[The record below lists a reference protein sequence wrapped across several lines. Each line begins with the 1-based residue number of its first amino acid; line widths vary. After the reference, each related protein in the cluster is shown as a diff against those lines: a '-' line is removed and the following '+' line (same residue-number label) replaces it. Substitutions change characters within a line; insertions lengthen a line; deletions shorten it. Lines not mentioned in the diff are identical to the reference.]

1 MRLLAAV
8 LGLTTLLSAQVKPV
22 AESLVLTNVNVIDT
36 RDGLV
41 QHNMTVL
48 VEEGRIR
55 SVAHFG
61 LIAAG
66 RGLRVVNAAGKYLIP
81 GLWDMHAHI
90 AEDRATWNEKIIYPL
105 YVANGV
111 TGVRDMGGDPKLLAE
126 RRQRLD
132 RGEIVGPHVFVEAR
146 ASSSVTSANYGGTDR
161 TRELDSVRAL
171 SDSLR
176 DAYVRTTAEIS
187 EGNGSAGASDAVGVG
202 NMFSGQ
208 RSVEHF
214 AGVLLG
220 CSSQEQV
227 LRQQSLTALAQR
239 DLDSFSSLRLQTIAT
254 YDPNKASHLF
264 VELSNHG
271 TWQVP
276 TLVWSQ
282 TMSSLDKP
290 PFSSDP
296 RLAYTPNH
304 LRAQWD
310 PKILLQHLS
319 ATQLATVKVEAARDL
334 VLAGAMHRA
343 GLQFMAGTD
352 APDPYVVPGFSLHDE
367 LEWLVKS
374 GFSTTQALQAAT
386 FNPALFMV
394 KLDQYGVVEKNH
406 VADLVLLD
414 ANPLEDIRNTRKIS
428 AVVLGG
434 KFYSRLDLDHMLEEA
449 KTEAAKE

>member
-8 LGLTTLLSAQVKPV
+8 LGLTTLLSAQAKPV
-22 AESLVLTNVNVIDT
+22 SESLVFTNVNVIDT
-36 RDGLV
+36 RDGQV

-61 LIAAG
+61 LIATG

-81 GLWDMHAHI
+81 GLWDMHAHT
-90 AEDRATWNEKIIYPL
+90 AEGRAPWNEKIIYPL

-126 RRQRLD
+126 RRQLLD
-132 RGEIVGPHVFVEAR
+132 RGEVVGPHVFVEAR
-146 ASSSVTSANYGGTDR
+146 ASSSVTSLSPGSAEPRRAT
-161 TRELDSVRAL
+161 ELDSVSAR

-176 DAYVRTTAEIS
+176 DSYVPTTTEIS
-187 EGNGSAGASDAVGVG
+187 ADAVGLG
-202 NMFSGQ
+202 DISSSK
-208 RSVEHF
+208 RSLEQLD
-214 AGVLLG
+214 GVLLG

-239 DLDSFSSLRLQTIAT
+239 DLDAFTSVRLKTIAT
-254 YDPNKASHLF
+254 YDPNKALKLF
-264 VELSNHG
+264 VQLSNHG

-282 TMSSLDKP
+282 TMSSLDQP
-290 PFSSDP
+290 PFASDP
-296 RLAYTPNH
+296 RLAYIPSH

-319 ATQLATVKVEAARDL
+319 ATQFAAVKLEAARDL

-434 KFYSRLDLDHMLEEA
+434 KFYSRLDLDNMLREA
-449 KTEAAKE
+449 RDTAAKE